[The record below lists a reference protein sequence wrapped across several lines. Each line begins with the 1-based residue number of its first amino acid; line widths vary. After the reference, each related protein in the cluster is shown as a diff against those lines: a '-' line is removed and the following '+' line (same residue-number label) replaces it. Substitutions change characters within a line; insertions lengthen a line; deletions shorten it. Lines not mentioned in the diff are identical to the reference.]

1 MKEVVMEK
9 DEKRAVDE
17 ICVKEEDNLLIPKIE
32 PSNAE
37 DIGPNAL
44 ADLVLGFYGRKF
56 LQKSQAE
63 ESEAS
68 PS

>member
-37 DIGPNAL
+37 DMGPNVL
-44 ADLVLGFYGRKF
+44 ADLVVGFHGR
-56 LQKSQAE
+56 
-63 ESEAS
+63 
-68 PS
+68 